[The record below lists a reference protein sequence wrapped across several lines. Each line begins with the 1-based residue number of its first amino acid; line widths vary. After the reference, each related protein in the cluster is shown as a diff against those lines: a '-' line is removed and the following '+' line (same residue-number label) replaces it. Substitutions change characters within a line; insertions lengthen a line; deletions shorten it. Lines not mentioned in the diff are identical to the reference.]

1 MQLIWVPGQSDVFD
15 AMFGNG
21 FKEREDRVVV
31 IEDMAPETM
40 NLLLSHIHQHDLPKD
55 LTVKHIVGLMRAADR
70 YNVRG
75 LLDASEVLLR
85 HIQSSAITS
94 DGYQSLL
101 EAFILGYHLQNR
113 SLMEVVVS
121 LIKR

>member
-1 MQLIWVPGQSDVFD
+1 MQLIWVLGQSDVFD

-40 NLLLSHIHQHDLPKD
+40 NLLLSHIHQHDLPKN
-55 LTVKHIVGLMRAADR
+55 LTVGDIVSLMRAADR

-75 LLDASEVLLR
+75 LLDNCDLLLR
-85 HIQSSAITS
+85 QIQSSAITS

-101 EAFILGYHLQNR
+101 EAFILGYRLQNH